1 MKKVK
6 RWRYYCEYCRKSGC
20 SGGHIARHERGCT
33 ANPNRECA
41 MHGFVTTESAPDMPA
56 LLAAI
61 EHDAKLTKL
70 RAVAH
75 NCPACILAAL
85 RQSNVMMVDGEG
97 MPFAPDFDFRAER
110 EAIFAAH
117 NAAEYEREGMYY

>member
-1 MKKVK
+1 MKRIM
-6 RWRYYCEYCRKSGC
+6 RWRYYCDHCKKAGNSGF
-20 SGGHIARHERGCT
+20 HIARHERGCT
-33 ANPNRECA
+33 NNPQRECRL
-41 MHGFVTTESAPDMPA
+41 HGFITGQPAPSMEK
-56 LLAAI
+56 LLAAV

-97 MPFAPDFDFRAER
+97 MPFFPEFDFKKER
-110 EAIFAAH
+110 DTVF
-117 NAAEYEREGMYY
+117 NAYNQLEYEREWPY